1 MSTMIGTEI
10 GNYRITDR
18 LGQGGM
24 GVVFKA
30 VDITLD
36 RVVAL
41 KVLNPEVAEMP
52 ELVQRFRSE
61 ARVQA
66 GLSHPNLTTLFALLV
81 WEGRPVMV
89 MEFIEG
95 ETFQSMIERRGPIP
109 ANVTIPMFRQALMG
123 VGAAH
128 HRGIIHRDI
137 KPANIMLNHDGLVKV
152 MDFGIAKVLGVSG
165 ATRTNM
171 QMGTSWYMSPEQIMT
186 NSVDARSD
194 IYSLGVTLYEMLAGQ
209 LPLQGNSDYEV
220 QMAHLERAPDPPT
233 IYYPHIP
240 PHIVAAT
247 MKALNKRPDQRFS
260 SVEEFIGALDGSVGE
275 VVAPTPI
282 PMPPVPPPSAPPP
295 STPPPS
301 YQTLAPQTFASRPAP
316 VPPPP
321 PPPVAP
327 QQFTPPPAAGAPLP
341 KWALIGGAS
350 AVVLVI
356 AGGLFYSNSLS
367 RQREAERQR
376 IIVQRQEA
384 ENRRQA
390 ALRQEREEQTKAEE
404 QRTAQELTERV
415 KREQEESQAQADAEA
430 RAKAVAAQKAAGQ
443 RAATVQQQQGRGP
456 AAAGSPYQRLSGT
469 WRGSYICSQGQTA
482 TQLLIEATPQGVTA
496 VLAFAVP
503 NGKPGTFLM
512 NGNFNPANGQLN
524 LQFVRWGVRPP
535 NYLPANLSG
544 TVDLNQGVITGR
556 VLAAGC
562 STFTIRR

>member
-1 MSTMIGTEI
+1 M
-10 GNYRITDR
+10 
-18 LGQGGM
+18 
-24 GVVFKA
+24 
-30 VDITLD
+30 
-36 RVVAL
+36 
-41 KVLNPEVAEMP
+41 
-52 ELVQRFRSE
+52 
-61 ARVQA
+61 
-66 GLSHPNLTTLFALLV
+66 
-81 WEGRPVMV
+81 
-89 MEFIEG
+89 
-95 ETFQSMIERRGPIP
+95 
-109 ANVTIPMFRQALMG
+109 
-123 VGAAH
+123 
-128 HRGIIHRDI
+128 
-137 KPANIMLNHDGLVKV
+137 
-152 MDFGIAKVLGVSG
+152 
-165 ATRTNM
+165 
-171 QMGTSWYMSPEQIMT
+171 
-186 NSVDARSD
+186 
-194 IYSLGVTLYEMLAGQ
+194 
-209 LPLQGNSDYEV
+209 
-220 QMAHLERAPDPPT
+220 
-233 IYYPHIP
+233 
-240 PHIVAAT
+240 
-247 MKALNKRPDQRFS
+247 
-260 SVEEFIGALDGSVGE
+260 
-275 VVAPTPI
+275 
-282 PMPPVPPPSAPPP
+282 
-295 STPPPS
+295 
-301 YQTLAPQTFASRPAP
+301 
-316 VPPPP
+316 
-321 PPPVAP
+321 
-327 QQFTPPPAAGAPLP
+327 
-341 KWALIGGAS
+341 
-350 AVVLVI
+350 LVI

>member
-295 STPPPS
+295 SAPPPS